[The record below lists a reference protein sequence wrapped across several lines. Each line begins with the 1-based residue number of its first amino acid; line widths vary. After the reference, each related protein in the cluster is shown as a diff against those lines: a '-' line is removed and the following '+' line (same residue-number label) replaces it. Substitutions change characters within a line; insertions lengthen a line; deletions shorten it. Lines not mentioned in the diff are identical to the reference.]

1 MRNICDKCGLGSSD
15 PLPYCANCGD
25 LCCHYC
31 VYEMHGEDDY
41 GRFYVTCW
49 NCHDEENVYDQEPES
64 VELTD
69 EPTTD
74 VDFG

>member
-25 LCCHYC
+25 LCCHNC
-31 VYEMHGEDDY
+31 FYEMHGEDNY
-41 GRFYVTCW
+41 GRFYGKCW
-49 NCHDEENVYDQEPES
+49 NCHDDDQLVPDA
-64 VELTD
+64 LTD

-74 VDFG
+74 VDFE